1 MTAPDY
7 TQEPSGLIESS
18 KLGNAKTGKFTHHE
32 AITTAL
38 VLPRTG
44 HLTVLGD
51 ADALF
56 IVVFDDAA
64 TGSVARMLEVGVTPC
79 TV

>member
-1 MTAPDY
+1 M
-7 TQEPSGLIESS
+7 GV
-18 KLGNAKTGKFTHHE
+18 FTHHE

-51 ADALF
+51 TDALF
-56 IVVFDDAA
+56 VVVLDDAA
-64 TGSVARMLEVGVTPC
+64 TGSVARTLEVGVTPC
-79 TV
+79 AV